1 MEPLLEELHEEIC
14 GSHTREGP
22 CHIELLPK
30 GIGGLVCRGLPKI
43 MLRSVTSARDT
54 P

>member
-1 MEPLLEELHEEIC
+1 MKRFVEVIL
-14 GSHTREGP
+14 GEGP
-22 CHIELLPK
+22 CHIKLLPK

-43 MLRSVTSARDT
+43 MLRSVTSVRDT